1 MGFTTITRIMTID
14 SIIAIKKIES
24 IMDKYK
30 DSMDWL
36 QENHATR
43 KDLIFSLQESIFR
56 LGLVRK
62 DIIMYDTKIE
72 AKEWMES

>member
-1 MGFTTITRIMTID
+1 MGFKRTARIMTID

-43 KDLIFSLQESIFR
+43 KDLISSLQESIVR
-56 LGLVRK
+56 LGLIRK
-62 DIIMYDTKIE
+62 DVIMYDTKIE
-72 AKEWMES
+72 AREWMVS

>member
-1 MGFTTITRIMTID
+1 MTID

-36 QENHATR
+36 QENHAAR
-43 KDLIFSLQESIFR
+43 KDLISSLQQSIFM
-56 LGLVRK
+56 LGLIRK
-62 DIIMYDTKIE
+62 DIVMYDTKIE
-72 AKEWMES
+72 AKEWMGS

>member
-1 MGFTTITRIMTID
+1 MTIE

-30 DSMDWL
+30 DSVDWL

-43 KDLIFSLQESIFR
+43 KDLISSLQESIFR
-56 LGLVRK
+56 LGLIRK

>member
-1 MGFTTITRIMTID
+1 MGPTRNARIMTID

-36 QENHATR
+36 QENHAAR
-43 KDLIFSLQESIFR
+43 KDLISSLQQSIFM
-56 LGLVRK
+56 LGLIRK

>member
-30 DSMDWL
+30 DSIDWL

-43 KDLIFSLQESIFR
+43 KDLISSLQQSIFR
-56 LGLVRK
+56 LGLIRK

>member
-1 MGFTTITRIMTID
+1 MTID
-14 SIIAIKKIES
+14 SIITIKKIES

-30 DSMDWL
+30 DSVDWL

-43 KDLIFSLQESIFR
+43 KDLISSLQQSIFM
-56 LGLVRK
+56 LGLIRK

-72 AKEWMES
+72 AREWMVD

>member
-1 MGFTTITRIMTID
+1 MTID
-14 SIIAIKKIES
+14 SIIAIKKIEG

-43 KDLIFSLQESIFR
+43 KDLISSLQQSIFM
-56 LGLVRK
+56 LGLIRK
-62 DIIMYDTKIE
+62 DIVMYDTKIE
-72 AKEWMES
+72 AKEWMGS

>member
-1 MGFTTITRIMTID
+1 MTID
-14 SIIAIKKIES
+14 SIITIKKIES

-36 QENHATR
+36 QKNHAAR
-43 KDLIFSLQESIFR
+43 KDLICSLQQSIFM

>member
-1 MGFTTITRIMTID
+1 MGFKRIARIMTID

-30 DSMDWL
+30 DSVDWL

-43 KDLIFSLQESIFR
+43 TDLISSLQQSIFM

>member
-1 MGFTTITRIMTID
+1 MIID

-30 DSMDWL
+30 DSIDWL
-36 QENHATR
+36 QENHAAR
-43 KDLIFSLQESIFR
+43 IDLISSLQESIFR
-56 LGLVRK
+56 LGLIRK
-62 DIIMYDTKIE
+62 DIIIYDTKIE

>member
-1 MGFTTITRIMTID
+1 MTID

-36 QENHATR
+36 QENHADR
-43 KDLIFSLQESIFR
+43 KDLISNLQESIFR
-56 LGLVRK
+56 LGLIRK

>member
-1 MGFTTITRIMTID
+1 MTID
-14 SIIAIKKIES
+14 SIVAIKKIES

-36 QENHATR
+36 QENHAAR
-43 KDLIFSLQESIFR
+43 KDLISSLQQSIFM
-56 LGLVRK
+56 LGLIRK

>member
-1 MGFTTITRIMTID
+1 MTID
-14 SIIAIKKIES
+14 SIIVIKKIES

-43 KDLIFSLQESIFR
+43 KDLISSLQQSIFI
-56 LGLVRK
+56 LGLIRK

-72 AKEWMES
+72 AKEWMEN

>member
-1 MGFTTITRIMTID
+1 
-14 SIIAIKKIES
+14 
-24 IMDKYK
+24 MDKYK

-43 KDLIFSLQESIFR
+43 KDLISSLQQSIFM
-56 LGLVRK
+56 LGLIRK

>member
-1 MGFTTITRIMTID
+1 MTID

-36 QENHATR
+36 QENHANR
-43 KDLIFSLQESIFR
+43 KDLISSLQQSIFM
-56 LGLVRK
+56 LGLIRK

>member
-1 MGFTTITRIMTID
+1 MTID

-30 DSMDWL
+30 DSVDWL
-36 QENHATR
+36 QENHAAR
-43 KDLIFSLQESIFR
+43 IDLISSLQESIFR
-56 LGLVRK
+56 LGLIRK

>member
-1 MGFTTITRIMTID
+1 MIID

-36 QENHATR
+36 QENHAAR
-43 KDLIFSLQESIFR
+43 KDLISSLQQSIFM
-56 LGLVRK
+56 LGLIRK

>member
-1 MGFTTITRIMTID
+1 MTID

-24 IMDKYK
+24 ISTKY
-30 DSMDWL
+30 SESIDWL
-36 QENHATR
+36 KENHPTR
-43 KDLIFSLQESIFR
+43 IDLISSLENSIIALSLIR
-56 LGLVRK
+56 S

>member
-1 MGFTTITRIMTID
+1 MGFKRTARIMTID

-43 KDLIFSLQESIFR
+43 IDLISSLQQSIFM
-56 LGLVRK
+56 LGLIRK

>member
-1 MGFTTITRIMTID
+1 MTID

-43 KDLIFSLQESIFR
+43 KDLIFSLQQSILI
-56 LGLVRK
+56 LGLIRK
-62 DIIMYDTKIE
+62 DIVMYDTKIE

>member
-1 MGFTTITRIMTID
+1 MTID
-14 SIIAIKKIES
+14 SIIVIKKIES

-30 DSMDWL
+30 DSMHWL

-43 KDLIFSLQESIFR
+43 TDLISSLQQSIFM
-56 LGLVRK
+56 LGLIRK

>member
-1 MGFTTITRIMTID
+1 MTID
-14 SIIAIKKIES
+14 SIIVIKKIES

-30 DSMDWL
+30 DSVDWL

-43 KDLIFSLQESIFR
+43 IDLISSLQESIFR
-56 LGLVRK
+56 LGLIRK

>member
-1 MGFTTITRIMTID
+1 MTID

-43 KDLIFSLQESIFR
+43 TDLISSLQQSIFM
-56 LGLVRK
+56 LGLIRK
-62 DIIMYDTKIE
+62 DIVMYDTKIE
-72 AKEWMES
+72 AKEWMGS

>member
-1 MGFTTITRIMTID
+1 MTID

-36 QENHATR
+36 QENHAAR
-43 KDLIFSLQESIFR
+43 KDLISSLQQSIFM
-56 LGLVRK
+56 LGLIRK
-62 DIIMYDTKIE
+62 DIVMYDTKIE

>member
-1 MGFTTITRIMTID
+1 MTID

-30 DSMDWL
+30 DSVDWL
-36 QENHATR
+36 RENHAAR
-43 KDLIFSLQESIFR
+43 IDLISSLQESIFR
-56 LGLVRK
+56 LGLIRK
-62 DIIMYDTKIE
+62 DIIIYDTKIE